1 MTDLEENGK
10 KRFGSDAHGIH
21 PRYPIFLLHACMKI
35 VLHACKGLLVWAMFL
50 MTGCLWFQLSGLHLA
65 SAPNHSI
72 QSTAH

>member
-1 MTDLEENGK
+1 MRNLEENRK
-10 KRFGSDAHGIH
+10 ERFGPDAHGIH
-21 PRYPIFLLHACMKI
+21 PRYPTFLLQACVKI
-35 VLHACKGLLVWAMFL
+35 ILHACKGLQVWAMFL